1 MAGET
6 VLRIEGVEKAFGAVR
21 ALAGVD
27 LEVEEG
33 ELVCFLGP
41 SGCGKTTLL
50 RIIAGLERADRGCI
64 RFAGEVIDQR
74 PPHLRG
80 FGMVFQSLALFP
92 HLDVAGNIAYPLRL
106 RGMTERARAAR
117 VRELLELVR
126 LPGLERRRVHELSGG
141 QRQRVALARALAA
154 EPRLL
159 LLDEP
164 LSALDAKLRED
175 MQVEVRLLQ
184 QRLGI
189 TTILVTH
196 DQREAMT
203 MADRV
208 VVMNA
213 GRIHQV
219 GPPDAVYRR
228 PCDRFVAAFLG
239 RRNELEG
246 VVEDARTVKVGAH
259 RFTVREG
266 PLPPPG
272 APVWL
277 VIRPEKVVL
286 MPGGE
291 GGANRLQGR
300 VVFVRDVGESVEVF
314 VDCGEL
320 GQQLAVASASPLP
333 ALATGAPV
341 TLRWPEEAI
350 VALGA

>member
-1 MAGET
+1 VAGET

-27 LEVEEG
+27 LEVGEG

-50 RIIAGLERADRGCI
+50 RIIAGLERADRGRI
-64 RFAGEVIDQR
+64 RFAGEVIDHR
-74 PPHLRG
+74 PPHRRG

-106 RGMTERARAAR
+106 RGMPERDQRAR

-228 PCDRFVAAFLG
+228 PQDRFVAAFLG

-259 RFTVREG
+259 RFTVPEG

-286 MPGGE
+286 SSGGE
-291 GGANRLQGR
+291 EGANLLRGR

-320 GQQLAVASASPLP
+320 GQQLVVVPSSHQP

-341 TLRWPEEAI
+341 ALRWPEEAI
-350 VALGA
+350 VALTA